1 MKEDQVKVFA
11 LKDKETGE
19 IILGYPPQSKFD
31 TLPTLE
37 LFLSREDV
45 QKYFDNYGAEG
56 EENKYEIVEL
66 TISK

>member
-19 IILGYPPQSKFD
+19 IHLGYPPQSKFD

-56 EENKYEIVEL
+56 EEDKYEIVEL